1 MGHAVWMLR
10 QGGQGL
16 TLARGAGDARVFEA
30 CAGRHRPETLLTRFG
45 QFALAQ
51 QHRQRPAQ
59 GIAQAVLVILRGPQ
73 AQLEQR
79 GRQRRCGVEQ
89 GNSRLE
95 LFGRHFAVVGN
106 FHQNADHF
114 PAPERHA
121 HAHAWLQLRTR
132 HAGRGPVIEQ
142 AAQGRGQG

>member
-1 MGHAVWMLR
+1 MGHAVWVLC

-16 TLARGAGDARVFEA
+16 TLARGAGDARVVEA
-30 CAGRHRPETLLTRFG
+30 CARHHRPETLLARFG

-73 AQLEQR
+73 AQLEQC
-79 GRQRRCGVEQ
+79 GRQRRRGVEQ
-89 GNSRLE
+89 GNCRLE
-95 LFGRHFAVVGN
+95 LFGRHFAVVGD
-106 FHQNADHF
+106 FHQNTDQF
-114 PAPERHA
+114 PAPEWHA
-121 HAHAWLQLRTR
+121 HTHARLQLRTR